1 MTSKILL
8 EISLFSPL
16 CSGPVVGVR
25 CPLLAA
31 LYTYRSCYITLGAA
45 VRTAV
50 VVAAAVASHVELWGG
65 RAASGRAARRIKIK
79 PAFETFFSFK
89 AGLALHGIGRK
100 GLLRGTRLRSLSQRA
115 ALRTNF
121 FISPRKSDSSV
132 QTKRRQELITG
143 YWLK

>member
-1 MTSKILL
+1 
-8 EISLFSPL
+8 
-16 CSGPVVGVR
+16 VGEQH
-25 CPLLAA
+25 
-31 LYTYRSCYITLGAA
+31 LGA
-45 VRTAV
+45 
-50 VVAAAVASHVELWGG
+50 LQGG
-65 RAASGRAARRIKIK
+65 LKLNLLLRH
-79 PAFETFFSFK
+79 FLVLK

-100 GLLRGTRLRSLSQRA
+100 GSLRGTRLRSLSQRA

>member
-8 EISLFSPL
+8 EISLFLPL
-16 CSGPVVGVR
+16 FWSGSRGSSSWLR
-25 CPLLAA
+25 CIHIAA
-31 LYTYRSCYITLGAA
+31 AMTLGAA

-50 VVAAAVASHVELWGG
+50 VVAAAVASRVELWGG

-79 PAFETFFSFK
+79 PAFETFFTFK